1 MLGAMP
7 AGVTRPTTAL
17 LSELIAQHGY
27 EDTPSVYTD
36 PRLLV
41 RELFWRRLDALLALA
56 RSRGGRVLDFGGGNG
71 VLLPTLARR
80 FDEVI
85 CVDVHVAVAR
95 ALLDREPLA
104 NVALREGRIESLALP
119 AGHFDAIVAADVL
132 EHMKELAPI
141 ARELAR
147 VLRPGGELLVSLPSE
162 NPFYELGRAVFRYR
176 KPEDHYHAGAR
187 VVEELGRHLELRTL
201 RWFPLNVA
209 PLGVFLLARLTRSGA
224 GDGRAGAG
232 DA

>member
-1 MLGAMP
+1 MLGPMA

-17 LSELIAQHGY
+17 LSELIARHGY
-27 EDTPSVYTD
+27 EDTPTVYTD

-41 RELFWRRLDALLALA
+41 RELFWRRLEALLALS
-56 RSRGGRVLDFGGGNG
+56 RSRGGRALDFGGGNG

-80 FDEVI
+80 FDEVT
-85 CVDVHVAVAR
+85 CVDVHAGVAR
-95 ALLDREPLA
+95 ALLERQPLA
-104 NVALREGRIESLALP
+104 NVAVREGRIESLALP
-119 AGHFDAIVAADVL
+119 ENGFDAIVAADVL
-132 EHMKELAPI
+132 EHMEDLAPV

-162 NPFYELGRAVFRYR
+162 NPFYELGRALFRYR
-176 KPEDHYHAGAR
+176 KPEDHYHAGAS
-187 VVEELGRHLELRTL
+187 VVEELGRHLRLRTL

-209 PLGVFLLARLTRSGA
+209 PLGVFLLARLTKPEIGEA
-224 GDGRAGAG
+224 PAGAA